1 MLQHKVCGEET
12 VSAMLKTTKRFLGQ
26 QRFERLSKVFW
37 CENFATDGESKPE
50 RRSASLQH
58 QPWLL
63 TSSCGFAGGCLYD
76 TPSGGAE
83 DAVLWPGE
91 MLLCP

>member
-1 MLQHKVCGEET
+1 
-12 VSAMLKTTKRFLGQ
+12 MLKTTKRFLGQ

-58 QPWLL
+58 QPWLHVDVFVWL
-63 TSSCGFAGGCLYD
+63 RRRV
-76 TPSGGAE
+76 PVRH
-83 DAVLWPGE
+83 AVGRCRRRSA
-91 MLLCP
+91 MAR